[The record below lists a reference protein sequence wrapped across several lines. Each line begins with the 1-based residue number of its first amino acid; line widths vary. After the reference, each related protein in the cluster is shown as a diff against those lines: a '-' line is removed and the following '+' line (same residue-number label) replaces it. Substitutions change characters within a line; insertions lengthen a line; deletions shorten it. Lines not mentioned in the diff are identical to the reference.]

1 MALRHVTT
9 TVHGRFLHEP
19 RDPARLL
26 AGFHGYA
33 QTAEIHLADL
43 QSIPGSEE
51 WSLAAVQALH
61 PFYTRGETAIVASWM
76 TSQDRDFH
84 IADNLEYVRRV
95 LSTLPPPKTLVF
107 LGFSQG
113 AAMAFRAAA
122 DFGPRAAGLIVLGGD
137 VPLDVAQEGVHL
149 PPVLLAR
156 GERDDWYK
164 EAKFKQD
171 LNFLR
176 RVTDVTPCV
185 FDGAHEWTDEFRAAA
200 GEFLRARVTA

>member
-1 MALRHVTT
+1 MPLRHVSTP
-9 TVHGRFLHEP
+9 VHGRFLYEP

-33 QTAEIHLADL
+33 QTAEILLADL
-43 QSIPGSEE
+43 QSIPGTEA
-51 WSLAAVQALH
+51 WSLASVQALH

-76 TSQDRDFH
+76 TSQDREFH
-84 IADNLEYVRRV
+84 IADNLEYVRRAV
-95 LSTLPPPKTLVF
+95 SSLPNPATLVF

-122 DFGPRAAGLIVLGGD
+122 DFGRRAAGLIVLGGD
-137 VPLDVAQEGVHL
+137 VPPDVAHEHVQL

-164 EAKFKQD
+164 EEKFKKD

-176 RVTDVTPCV
+176 SVTDVTPCV
-185 FDGAHEWTDEFRAAA
+185 FDGAHEWTDEFRRAA
-200 GEFLRARVTA
+200 GDFLRRLTA